1 MSDQESDNQPI
12 IEDLPADGARE
23 EEVKGGIGGASGGVW
38 KTSNFLTVDPKV

>member
-23 EEVKGGIGGASGGVW
+23 DEVKGGNGAASGGVW
-38 KTSNFLTVDPKV
+38 KASNFLTRD